1 MDTKTDGVDLTQLL
15 SDLKS
20 EDSNYAA
27 KCKRFQYI
35 YWALLP
41 IYAIL
46 TIRHFIASGD
56 MMSGIGGLCFILCF
70 VIYAVCFRKFS
81 KEFSSVDY
89 SLPTTKM
96 LKAAAYRYQPFQ
108 LRHIWLLVAILL
120 MDAGLV
126 FNSSLGFSFIDI
138 QIGLLG
144 AMLVATFLGL
154 IHWYVKYKP
163 LRDKALFLY
172 KEIMK

>member
-1 MDTKTDGVDLTQLL
+1 MDTKTEGVDLTQLL

-27 KCKRFQYI
+27 KCKRFQYV

-41 IYAIL
+41 IYVIF
-46 TIRHFIASGD
+46 TIRHFFDSGD
-56 MMSGIGGLCFILCF
+56 IKHVIGGLCFILCF
-70 VIYAVCFRKFS
+70 VIFAVCFRKFS
-81 KEFSSVDY
+81 KDFSSVDY

-108 LRHIWLLVAILL
+108 LRHIWLLIAILL

-126 FNSSLGFSFIDI
+126 LSSSLGFSFMEV
-138 QIGLLG
+138 QVALLG
-144 AMLVATFLGL
+144 AMLVATILGL
-154 IHWYVKYKP
+154 LYWYVKYKP
-163 LRDKALFLY
+163 LRDRVLFLY
-172 KEIMK
+172 KEIIK

>member
-1 MDTKTDGVDLTQLL
+1 MDTKTEGVDLTQLL

-35 YWALLP
+35 YWTLLP
-41 IYAIL
+41 IYVIL
-46 TIRHFIASGD
+46 TIRHFIASED
-56 MMSGIGGLCFILCF
+56 MKSGIGGLCFILCF
-70 VIYAVCFRKFS
+70 VIFAVFFRKFS

-108 LRHIWLLVAILL
+108 LRHIWLLIAILL

-126 FNSSLGFSFIDI
+126 LNSSLTSSFIDI
-138 QIGLLG
+138 QLGVLVVGVFSAIIGL
-144 AMLVATFLGL
+144 
-154 IHWYVKYKP
+154 IYWYEKYKP
-163 LRDKALFLY
+163 LRDRALFLY
-172 KEIMK
+172 KEIIK

>member
-20 EDSNYAA
+20 EDLNYAA

-41 IYAIL
+41 IYVIL
-46 TIRHFIASGD
+46 TIRHFIASED
-56 MMSGIGGLCFILCF
+56 MMSGIGGLCFILSF
-70 VIYAVCFRKFS
+70 VIFAVCFRKFS

-96 LKAAAYRYQPFQ
+96 LKAAVYRYQPFQ

-120 MDAGLV
+120 MDAGFA
-126 FNSSLGFSFIDI
+126 FNSYLTSSFIDI
-138 QIGLLG
+138 QLGFLVVGVFSAIIGL
-144 AMLVATFLGL
+144 
-154 IHWYVKYKP
+154 IYWYEKYKP